1 MVKKLLGFYQRLVCH
16 PVPIIFALAFLSA
29 KVWSNTS
36 YGGNLFN
43 GLRSGIVGIVVYGL
57 ALGIIYLL
65 SEKPSGERFAVQRL
79 EPRQAKRGAVIV
91 FIIYLFIL
99 GSIVDRLQRQG
110 FMPGHPLFSVIP
122 GWNLWHNLFNE
133 FPGGYMTANIVRSLP
148 FFVFIPAF
156 VLYRLGVKRGG
167 LGFSGGDLKPA
178 LPFLIIY
185 MIAFLFSGLTIERWV
200 FLFYA
205 ILYAGFQEEFFYR
218 GVMQPLFIAI
228 TKKPIWGIGL
238 SVLLFAL
245 LHIPDFV
252 FRVYPTVPLAL
263 SSVASTGLFGG
274 LLAYGV
280 YRTGMLWPWIL
291 IHALSNVV
299 GF

>member
-1 MVKKLLGFYQRLVCH
+1 MGRKLLDFYRRLVYH
-16 PVPIIFALAFLSA
+16 PVPVTFALLFVST
-29 KVWSNTS
+29 KVWSNTT
-36 YGGNLFN
+36 YGGSFVN
-43 GLRSGIVGIVVYGL
+43 GLRSGLIGIFVYGL
-57 ALGIIYLL
+57 ALGSIYLL
-65 SEKPSGERFAVQRL
+65 SEEPMGDRFAAQNFGSR
-79 EPRQAKRGAVIV
+79 RAKQGAVI
-91 FIIYLFIL
+91 IIVIYIFIL

-110 FMPGHPLFSVIP
+110 LMPGHPLFSFIP
-122 GWNLWHNLFNE
+122 GWTLWYNFFDE
-133 FPGGYMTANIVRSLP
+133 FSGGYMITNVLRGLP
-148 FFVFIPAF
+148 FFVLIPAF
-156 VLYRLGVKRGG
+156 VLYKLGVRKGG
-167 LGFSGGDLKPA
+167 FGFFRGDLKPA

-185 MIAFLFSGLTIERWV
+185 MTVFLFSGLTIERWI
-200 FLFYA
+200 FLVYA
-205 ILYAGFQEEFFYR
+205 IMYAGFQEEFFFR

-238 SVLLFAL
+238 STLLFAL

-263 SSVASTGLFGG
+263 SSVASTSLFGG
-274 LLAYGV
+274 LMAYGV